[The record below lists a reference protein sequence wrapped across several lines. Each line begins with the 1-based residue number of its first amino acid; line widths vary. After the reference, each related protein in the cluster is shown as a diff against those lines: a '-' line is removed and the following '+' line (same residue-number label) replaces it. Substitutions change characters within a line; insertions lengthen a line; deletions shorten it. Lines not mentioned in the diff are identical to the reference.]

1 MKYLF
6 FSVLLGLGVFA
17 SGEWE
22 KEYDKDG
29 VKIYT
34 RNGAKGSAK
43 EYKGVVEVNA
53 TVEKCVNQIRD
64 VQKFKKMAYK
74 TIKLEL
80 VEKRSENEWITYTV
94 VDFPWPYDDR
104 DLVSL
109 YKLTPLSNGG
119 VKASFHTIDGI
130 KPETKEY
137 ARMRGLTGTW
147 VFEPVSE
154 KRTRVTH
161 TSGASTEGFPTWLV
175 NMFILDAPKFI
186 MPEFRKQVE

>member
-1 MKYLF
+1 L
-6 FSVLLGLGVFA
+6 SVFA
-17 SGEWE
+17 SGDWE

-34 RNGAKGSAK
+34 HAMAPRDQRK

-80 VEKRSENEWITYTV
+80 VEKRSENEWVTYTV

-109 YKLTPLSNGG
+109 YKLTPLSEWRYQGLVSYHRRG
-119 VKASFHTIDGI
+119 
-130 KPETKEY
+130 ET
-137 ARMRGLTGTW
+137 G
-147 VFEPVSE
+147 
-154 KRTRVTH
+154 
-161 TSGASTEGFPTWLV
+161 
-175 NMFILDAPKFI
+175 N
-186 MPEFRKQVE
+186 